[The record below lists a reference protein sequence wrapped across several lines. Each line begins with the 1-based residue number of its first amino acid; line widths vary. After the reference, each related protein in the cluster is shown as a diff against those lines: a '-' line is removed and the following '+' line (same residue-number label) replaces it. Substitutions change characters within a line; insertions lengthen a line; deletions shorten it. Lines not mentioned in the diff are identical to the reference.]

1 MKISKLTKIGLFTIA
16 TLAFAVWGV
25 NFLKGRD
32 LFTSSNVYFT
42 IFNSV
47 DGLVKTNK
55 VMLSGYKVGVVKDI
69 QFEEGH
75 TGRLIVTL
83 LIEGEHRIPH
93 NTIAKLISTDF
104 MGGKAIKLEVSR
116 NNTFYEPED
125 TIPSSIETGLID
137 QLGHQ
142 MVPVKEKAESLM
154 GEMERTLKII
164 GKVFNDQNRE
174 NLNNS
179 FVSLRN
185 ILANLDNTTRSLDTM
200 MNAQSGSLRKVLNNV
215 NSISNNLRNNN
226 ERITNVIRN
235 FSSISD
241 SLAKMNFASSI
252 VQVDSA
258 MRNLNT
264 VLDKINK
271 GEGTMGQLINNDSLY
286 RNLDNAS
293 RNLDLLLIDM
303 KANPK
308 RYVNFSVIDFG
319 KKR

>member
-116 NNTFYEPED
+116 SNTFYEPKD

-154 GEMERTLKII
+154 DEMDRTLETI
-164 GKVFNDQNRE
+164 GKVFNEQNRD

-185 ILANLDNTTRSLDTM
+185 TLANLDNTTRSLDTM
-200 MNAQSGSLRKVLNNV
+200 MNAQSGSLRKVINNV
-215 NSISNNLRNNN
+215 NSISRNLRNNN
-226 ERITNVIRN
+226 EQISNVIRN
-235 FSSISD
+235 FSTISD
-241 SLAKMNFASSI
+241 SLAKVNFATTI
-252 VQVDSA
+252 TKADSA
-258 MRNLNT
+258 MRNFNV

-308 RYVNFSVIDFG
+308 RYVNFSVFDFG